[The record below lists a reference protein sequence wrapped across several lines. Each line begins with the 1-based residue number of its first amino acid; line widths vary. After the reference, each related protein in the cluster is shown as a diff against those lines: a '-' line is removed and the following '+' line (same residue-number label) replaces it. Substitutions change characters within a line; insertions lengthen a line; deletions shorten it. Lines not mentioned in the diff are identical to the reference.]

1 MAALT
6 ARSLPP
12 RLRRVIPFV
21 FGAAVIVGTVAVVGA
36 GPLLRGL
43 QAVSP
48 AALLEAAT
56 LTAVATCAAAWRWRI
71 VSAELGLAM
80 TWPSAVAAYY
90 RSQFVNTVLPG
101 GVVGDVHRAYRQGT
115 SSGAPA
121 IAARAVVTERIA
133 GQLVQVV
140 ATVGVLGALGVT
152 VPLSVSWSKWW
163 PAAVWVAVAVA
174 ALAAACLVIAAV
186 SSRARRIV
194 RREGLLVRSV
204 FRTPRASLSIAA
216 ASLVVVA
223 AHAGTFVVA
232 CLAVGVEA
240 SPRELVGLAMIAL
253 AAAALPL
260 NVGGWGPR
268 EAVSAAAFAAIGLG
282 AEAGLAVSTA
292 FGILTFVAVLP
303 GAAAL
308 IAPAVRASALRTP
321 AARVRSD
328 RTPVVRPLPEKRAA

>member
-6 ARSLPP
+6 ARPLPP
-12 RLRRVIPFV
+12 RVRLRLRRVIPFV
-21 FGAAVIVGTVAVVGA
+21 FGAAVIVGTVAVVGT

-43 QAVSP
+43 HAVSP
-48 AALLEAAT
+48 VALLAAAA

-71 VSAELGLAM
+71 VSAELGLALP
-80 TWPSAVAAYY
+80 WSSAVAAYY

-121 IAARAVVTERIA
+121 LAARAVVTERVA
-133 GQLVQVV
+133 GQFVQVV
-140 ATVGVLGALGVT
+140 ATVGVLGALGVS
-152 VPLSVSWSKWW
+152 VPLSVPWAGWW
-163 PAAVWVAVAVA
+163 PAAVWVPAGVA
-174 ALAAACLVIAAV
+174 ALAAACLVTAAM
-186 SSRARRIV
+186 SSRARRVV
-194 RREGLLVRSV
+194 RREALLVRSV
-204 FRTPRASLSIAA
+204 FRAPRASLSIAA

-282 AEAGLAVSTA
+282 AGAGLAVSTA
-292 FGILTFVAVLP
+292 FGVLTLVAVLP

-308 IAPAVRASALRTP
+308 IAPAGRTP
-321 AARVRSD
+321 AARMPSG
-328 RTPVVRPLPEKRAA
+328 RTPVVRPLPEERAA

>member
-1 MAALT
+1 MASLT
-6 ARSLPP
+6 TSVLPP
-12 RLRRVIPFV
+12 RVRRVIPFV
-21 FGAAVIVGTVAVVGA
+21 FGAVVIIGTVAVVGT

-48 AALLEAAT
+48 AALLAAAV
-56 LTAVATCAAAWRWRI
+56 LMAVATCAAAWRWRI
-71 VSAELGLAM
+71 VSSELGLAM
-80 TWPSAVAAYY
+80 SWSSAVTAYY

-101 GVVGDVHRAYRQGT
+101 GVVGDVHRAYRQGS

-121 IAARAVVTERIA
+121 IAARAVVTERVA
-133 GQLVQVV
+133 GQVVQVV

-152 VPLSVSWSKWW
+152 VPLSVPLAGWW
-163 PAAVWVAVAVA
+163 PAAVWIGAGVV
-174 ALAAACLVIAAV
+174 ALAVACLVIAAFC
-186 SSRARRIV
+186 SSARRIV
-194 RREGLLVRSV
+194 RREALLVRSV
-204 FRTPRASLSIAA
+204 FRTPRASLSIVA

-240 SPRELVGLAMIAL
+240 SPRQLVALAMIAL

-282 AEAGLAVSTA
+282 AGAGLAVSTA

-308 IAPAVRASALRTP
+308 IAPVVRAP
-321 AARVRSD
+321 AARVPSRD
-328 RTPVVRPLPEKRAA
+328 APVIRPLPEERAA